1 MSNTVK
7 RSKLGLWLW
16 LLAFFV
22 MVASAVYQRR
32 TGPTYP
38 LRGRINVAGQQLNYR
53 LPRSAENIGV
63 ARIVIPDPGVP
74 GRVLWRCYPTAD
86 PFTVVFM
93 APESDG
99 NKKMLTA
106 RIPPQEA
113 AGKVEY
119 RIEIGSSVIPDND
132 ETVILRFKGP
142 VSTPVLISH
151 ILLIF
156 IAMLIS
162 TRAGLGAVF
171 GKDEKNLPWMTL
183 GLVLVGGIILGA
195 FVQKAAFG
203 AYWTGWPY
211 GSDWTDNKTLF
222 MFLGWLATCLLMMFP
237 KAKRPAIVFASLL
250 TLVVYLI
257 PHSLRG
263 SQLNYNQEQSAE
275 SFESTLQTD
284 Q

>member
-1 MSNTVK
+1 
-7 RSKLGLWLW
+7 
-16 LLAFFV
+16 